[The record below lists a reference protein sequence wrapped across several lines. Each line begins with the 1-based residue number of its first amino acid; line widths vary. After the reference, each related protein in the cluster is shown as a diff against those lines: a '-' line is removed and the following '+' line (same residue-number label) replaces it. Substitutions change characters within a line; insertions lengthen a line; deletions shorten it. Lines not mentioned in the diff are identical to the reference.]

1 MYGDSAAMRR
11 RVRQLREQAVD
22 VRALAER
29 LVAQADAIDWQG
41 RAADAMRERI
51 RERAEHLR
59 ECAHRH
65 DNAAEALDRH
75 NGEVGRLKE
84 SISEVEH
91 KASSLVTDAKTR
103 VARIEAHDDP
113 DGVVRQATPED
124 RLLVD
129 FTPPKSGHKD
139 WLTVE
144 LPGL

>member
-1 MYGDSAAMRR
+1 MYGDSAAIRR

-22 VRALAER
+22 VRALADR

-51 RERAEHLR
+51 RDRAEHLR
-59 ECAHRH
+59 DCAHRH

-75 NGEVGRLKE
+75 NGEVGLLKE

-91 KASSLVTDAKTR
+91 KASSLVADARTR

-124 RLLVD
+124 RKLAD
-129 FTPPKSGHKD
+129 FTAPPSGHKD